1 MPEHK
6 FVVGQK
12 VQFSPDWLLDKTTE
26 GQYTIVRLFPK
37 VGNLPQYRIKSE
49 LDGHERMVLEDRLD
63 RPAGAGDGKPQL
75 AGGPRRQA
83 LGTAK
88 IGISDQ

>member
-1 MPEHK
+1 MSEHK
-6 FVVGQK
+6 FVVGQS

-49 LDGHERMVLEDRLD
+49 RDGHERMVLEDRLD
-63 RPAGAGDGKPQL
+63 QL
-75 AGGPRRQA
+75 AGLATAKLRFAVAQRQA
-83 LGTAK
+83 LAIAK
-88 IGISDQ
+88 IDVSDQ